1 MIEAAMHRAI
11 GNGNE
16 KQPKRPGERL
26 ERVHRVDG
34 GGGGVRR
41 QDPSSREPGGAPVER
56 GDCGRVSFGFV
67 AAALLVT
74 LPGGLACRGDA
85 PALADC
91 APRNGL
97 TPICRFQA
105 PEDLAVVG
113 HWLVVS
119 QMPNARGPGSLVA
132 FHPATRSIRKL
143 YPAPLAERSA
153 LSGGAA
159 SAVDASDA
167 DAAAVRAA
175 AAAAPDGGCSAGAPP
190 PFEDFAPHGIDV
202 EGTRLLVV
210 NHGRREAIEEFALSG
225 DRGAPALTWKSCT
238 PLPADASANDV
249 VALAGGGFAATK
261 MIERPHW
268 LGIVKLLLGLET
280 GALLRYSPESG
291 GWETVPNSEGR
302 APNGVEVDEDG
313 TFFIAEWTGRRIVRL
328 EPDGSGR
335 ETAELDFSPDNLAWA
350 SDGRLL
356 VAGQRASVLDVPACA
371 ALEEGTCAL
380 PSVVVAVDPSTLEV
394 FPLID
399 EDPPTALG
407 AASIAVELDGSLWI
421 GAFVGDRIVRRDG
434 LP

>member
-1 MIEAAMHRAI
+1 MCRAI
-11 GNGNE
+11 GQG
-16 KQPKRPGERL
+16 KGPKKGPGER
-26 ERVHRVDG
+26 RTK
-34 GGGGVRR
+34 VRR
-41 QDPSSREPGGAPVER
+41 SRGTGCSSGRQDRSSRAPGGSRAQAREAGRAPLGTV
-56 GDCGRVSFGFV
+56 V
-67 AAALLVT
+67 AGLVIGM
-74 LPGGLACRGDA
+74 LGGLACRGDA
-85 PALADC
+85 PTLADC

-132 FHPATRSIRKL
+132 FHPGTRSIRQL
-143 YPAPLAERSA
+143 YPAPASA
-153 LSGGAA
+153 LAA
-159 SAVDASDA
+159 TV
-167 DAAAVRAA
+167 AA

-225 DRGAPALTWKSCT
+225 DRGALMLTWKSCT

-261 MIERPHW
+261 MIERPQW
-268 LGIVKLLLGLET
+268 LGIAKLLLGLET
-280 GALLRYSPESG
+280 GALLRHSPERG

-302 APNGVEVDEDG
+302 APNGVEVDADG

-328 EPDGSGR
+328 EADGSGR
-335 ETAELDFSPDNLAWA
+335 RTAELDFSPDNLSWA

-380 PSVVVAVDPSTLEV
+380 ASVVVAVDPATLEV
-394 FPLID
+394 FPLVD

-421 GAFVGDRIVRRDG
+421 GAFVGDRIVRRDIQ
-434 LP
+434 P

>member
-1 MIEAAMHRAI
+1 MRRAF
-11 GNGNE
+11 GQGKKPAE
-16 KQPKRPGERL
+16 RSGERWGKG
-26 ERVHRVDG
+26 HRV
-34 GGGGVRR
+34 RR
-41 QDPSSREPGGAPVER
+41 EGRGAV
-56 GDCGRVSFGFV
+56 V
-67 AAALLVT
+67 AALLVV
-74 LPGGLACRGDA
+74 LCGGLACRGDA

-132 FHPATRSIRKL
+132 FHPGTRSIRKL

-153 LSGGAA
+153 LSGGAGPA
-159 SAVDASDA
+159 SDARDA
-167 DAAAVRAA
+167 DAAVLAA

-190 PFEDFAPHGIDV
+190 PLEDFAPHGIDV

-225 DRGAPALTWKSCT
+225 ERGAPVVTWISCT
-238 PLPADASANDV
+238 PLPADAIANDV

-261 MIERPHW
+261 MIERPQW

-280 GALLRYSPESG
+280 GALLRYSPERG
-291 GWETVPNSEGR
+291 DWETVPNSEGR

-380 PSVVVAVDPSTLEV
+380 PSVVVAIDPTTLEV
-394 FPLID
+394 FPLVD
-399 EDPPTALG
+399 EDPATALG

-421 GAFVGDRIVRRDG
+421 GAFVGDRIVRRDWI
-434 LP
+434 P